1 MNALVFQSST
11 LEPVQLLDNQVWIT
25 ASDLAKALNYK
36 QADAVTKIYNRNK
49 EEFTENMTQ
58 VIDNPRT
65 PNLGV
70 RIFSLRGC
78 HLIAMFSRTDVAKAF
93 RKWVLDVIEK
103 TEVQLKPSV
112 AMVTQ
117 ATYDKLALKYH
128 RIFRQYDNMI
138 DDLRVQIA
146 AMQSKCH
153 RYNFEMQ
160 VNAIPIEIVAEKLGT
175 TVSRVKHILMINGII
190 EERNPYVELDKTVI
204 NITERGKKLDYV
216 YLDSRV
222 VDGVAQDS
230 LTISKDGMSYL
241 QELLQ
246 NALR

>member
-11 LEPVQLLDNQVWIT
+11 LEPVQLSDNQIWVT
-25 ASDLAKALNYK
+25 ASDLAKALGYK
-36 QADAVTKIYNRNK
+36 QENAVSKIFNRNSD
-49 EEFTENMTQ
+49 EFTDDMTQ
-58 VIDNPRT
+58 VIDNPRI
-65 PNLGV
+65 PNLGM

-138 DDLRVQIA
+138 DDLRAQIA
-146 AMQSKCH
+146 SMQSKCH

-160 VNAIPIEIVAEKLGT
+160 VNAMPIEVVAEKLGT
-175 TVSRVKHILMINGII
+175 TVSRIKHILMMNGVI

-204 NITERGKKLDYV
+204 NITERGKKLDFV

-222 VDGVAQDS
+222 VDGVAQDVIN
-230 LTISKDGMSYL
+230 ISKDGINYIS
-241 QELLQ
+241 ELLK
-246 NALR
+246 

>member
-1 MNALVFQSST
+1 MNTLVFQSST
-11 LEPVQLLDNQVWIT
+11 LKPVQLLDNKIWIS
-25 ASDLAKALNYK
+25 ASDLARALNYK
-36 QADAVTKIYNRNK
+36 RDDAVSKIFIRNAD
-49 EEFTENMTQ
+49 EFTDDMTQ
-58 VIDNPRT
+58 VIDNPQN
-65 PNLGV
+65 PNLGL

-138 DDLRVQIA
+138 DDLRSQIST
-146 AMQSKCH
+146 MQSKCH

-160 VNAIPIEIVAEKLGT
+160 VNAMPIEQVAEKMGI
-175 TVSRVKHILMINGII
+175 TVSRIKHLFMMNGII

-204 NITERGKKLDYV
+204 NVTERGKKLDFI

-222 VDGVAQDS
+222 VDGVAQDVIN
-230 LTISKDGMSYL
+230 ISKDGINYISEHL
-241 QELLQ
+241 K
-246 NALR
+246 